1 MDTVE
6 ALQNYVVSKL
16 KEHSTSLH
24 DTNITHEDFEYYE
37 GLVDAYTHIL
47 AKIKEVLNSQE

>member
-6 ALQNYVVSKL
+6 DLQNYVESNL
-16 KEHSTSLH
+16 KELSTSLH
-24 DTNITHEDFEYYE
+24 DMDMNDEGFEYYE
-37 GLVDAYTHIL
+37 GLVDAYMHML